1 MRVPI
6 ETTAP
11 TPYFK
16 RRLYAIT
23 SDHGEAGAT
32 QTAVANLM
40 KGWDP
45 NLYLFVGDNAY
56 PSGSV
61 AQTAAAWAVWED
73 EIADEKVYA
82 ALGNH
87 DLDTDLWEPQVNFF
101 TYFPGNRRFYS
112 VRDGN
117 VEFFILNSG
126 YNTAGTMVEPEGNTS
141 TSNQA
146 QWLEQAVKA
155 SDAHWKIA
163 LFHHPAYTSGV
174 SYSPG
179 KTALRWDWRNLGID
193 LVISGHSHNYER
205 LIIDG
210 MTYVV
215 AGIGAKTLVGFAAS
229 VLSGSQ
235 VRDSS
240 HYGAVKVIDSGD
252 ELDVEAWSTDSV
264 LMDNFQII
272 KKPGSRSPNVVESST
287 AESDVPESVDVSV
300 TQLRMRSPDD
310 GQIYTYEV
318 RLVNGVPTLA
328 MVE

>member
-1 MRVPI
+1 MSVPI

-45 NLYLFVGDNAY
+45 NLYLFIGDNAY
-56 PSGSV
+56 PNGSV
-61 AQTAAAWAVWED
+61 ADTAAAWAVWDD

-87 DLDTDLWEPQVNFF
+87 DLDTDLWQPQVNFF
-101 TYFPGNRRFYS
+101 DYFPGNRRYFS
-112 VRDGN
+112 IRDGN

-126 YNTAGTMVEPEGNTS
+126 YNTAGTMVEPDGNSS

-146 QWLEQAVKA
+146 QWLEAAVKA

-163 LFHHPAYTSGV
+163 LFHHPPYTS
-174 SYSPG
+174 SSNYTPG
-179 KTALRWDWRNLGID
+179 KTNLRWDWRNLGID
-193 LVISGHSHNYER
+193 LVMSGHAHNYER
-205 LIIDG
+205 LVIDG

-215 AGIGAKTLVGFAAS
+215 TGIGAKSLVGFASS
-229 VLSGSQ
+229 VLTGSQ
-235 VRDSS
+235 VRNSS
-240 HYGAVKVIDSGD
+240 YYGAVKVIDNGD
-252 ELDVEAWSTDSV
+252 ELDVEAWSTSSV
-264 LMDNFQII
+264 LIDNFQII
-272 KKPGSRSPNVVESST
+272 KKAGSKRFNLIESEAAAADIPSST
-287 AESDVPESVDVSV
+287 DATV

-318 RLVNGVPTLA
+318 RLVNGIPTLA

>member
-1 MRVPI
+1 MSVPI

-45 NLYLFVGDNAY
+45 NLYLFAGDNAY
-56 PSGSV
+56 NSGSV
-61 AQTAAAWAVWED
+61 AETSAAWAVWAD

-87 DLDTDLWEPQVNFF
+87 DLDTDTWQPHVNFF
-101 TYFPGNRRFYS
+101 TYFPGNRRYYS

-126 YNTAGTMVEPEGNTS
+126 YNTAGTQVEPDGVSS

-146 QWLEQAVKA
+146 QWLEAAVAA
-155 SDAHWKIA
+155 SDAHWKVAI
-163 LFHHPAYTSGV
+163 FHHPPYTSGV
-174 SYSPG
+174 SYTPG
-179 KTALRWDWRNLGID
+179 KTALRWDFRNLGID
-193 LVISGHSHNYER
+193 LVINGHSHNYER

-229 VLSGSQ
+229 VLDGSQ
-235 VRDSS
+235 VRNSS
-240 HYGAVKVIDSGD
+240 YYGAIKVIDNGD
-252 ELDVEAWSTDSV
+252 ELDVEAWSTSSV

-272 KKPGSRSPNVVESST
+272 KKAGSKGAQLIEST
-287 AESDVPESVDVSV
+287 ATSADIPSTTDTTV

-310 GQIYTYEV
+310 GLIYTYEV
-318 RLVNGVPTLA
+318 RLVNGIPTLA

>member
-1 MRVPI
+1 MRRPI

-23 SDHGEAGAT
+23 SDHGEVGAT

-40 KGWDP
+40 KGWNP
-45 NLYLFVGDNAY
+45 NLFLFAGDNAY

-61 AQTAAAWAVWED
+61 TQTATAWGIWED

-87 DLDTDLWEPQVNFF
+87 DLDTDLWQPQVNFF
-101 TYFPGNRRFYS
+101 DYFPGNRRYFS

-117 VEFFILNSG
+117 VEFFILHSG
-126 YNTAGTMVEPEGNTS
+126 YNTAGTMVEPDGNTS

-146 QWLEQAVKA
+146 QWLKQAVES
-155 SDAHWKIA
+155 SDAHWKVAI
-163 LFHHPAYTSGV
+163 FHHPPYTSGV
-174 SYSPG
+174 SYTPG
-179 KTALRWDWRNLGID
+179 KTALRWDFRNLGID
-193 LVISGHSHNYER
+193 LVINGHSHNYER

-215 AGIGAKTLVGFAAS
+215 AGIGAKSLVAFAAT
-229 VLSGSQ
+229 VLTGSQ
-235 VRDSS
+235 VRDFT
-240 HYGAVKVIDSGD
+240 HYGALKVIDNGD

-264 LMDNFQII
+264 LLDNFQLSKAPMD
-272 KKPGSRSPNVVESST
+272 KKPDLVE
-287 AESDVPESVDVSV
+287 
-300 TQLRMRSPDD
+300 
-310 GQIYTYEV
+310 
-318 RLVNGVPTLA
+318 
-328 MVE
+328 